1 MGSAVCIECPNL
13 HLPES
18 LPAELRLTTE
28 WLLGDEAVWA
38 DAAGV
43 DFVFDEVAEFQHVD
57 VANRRLLV
65 EGFAGAAVIEL
76 RASVDRQ
83 SCLLELLIDVIHG
96 SAIEDR
102 RRERSAE
109 LLPCPAKKRL
119 EDLPQVHS
127 GRHTQ
132 RVQQDVHGRSIFEER
147 HVLDRNDLGN
157 DTLVSV
163 AAGHL
168 VAHLDFALAR
178 DIDLRK
184 LHDARWELVTHL
196 DLVLLPL

>member
-1 MGSAVCIECPNL
+1 EFVC
-13 HLPES
+13 
-18 LPAELRLTTE
+18 
-28 WLLGDEAVWA
+28 
-38 DAAGV
+38 
-43 DFVFDEVAEFQHVD
+43 DEVAECQHVD
-57 VANRRLLV
+57 VANRRLPV

-132 RVQQDVHGRSIFEER
+132 DRKSTRLNSS
-147 HVLDRNDLGN
+147 HVKISYAVFCL
-157 DTLVSV
+157 
-163 AAGHL
+163 
-168 VAHLDFALAR
+168 
-178 DIDLRK
+178 K
-184 LHDARWELVTHL
+184 K
-196 DLVLLPL
+196 